1 MSRVLLMQVA
11 RIAMKVVVEA
21 AVVAVVAVVVA
32 AVVVTVVTIV
42 NMTDVTAIMT
52 VTMDP
57 QEEVVTAEV
66 AVARVA
72 VEVAEVTPTHLSTTA
87 TSEECR
93 VQCDRVSWNDGA
105 CICSSSKITIGQ
117 CNNR

>member
-1 MSRVLLMQVA
+1 MRLKLAMAVKNIVLLAVT
-11 RIAMKVVVEA
+11 VVVEA
-21 AVVAVVAVVVA
+21 AVVAVV
-32 AVVVTVVTIV
+32 VTVVAIV
-42 NMTDVTAIMT
+42 AMTDVTAIMI

-57 QEEVVTAEV
+57 QEEVETAEV
-66 AVARVA
+66 AVARAV
-72 VEVAEVTPTHLSTTA
+72 VEVAEVIPTHLSTTA

-105 CICSSSKITIGQ
+105 CICSSSIITIGL

>member
-1 MSRVLLMQVA
+1 MRLRPASILLLVVS
-11 RIAMKVVVEA
+11 VVVEA
-21 AVVAVVAVVVA
+21 AVVAVEVTEVAIVA
-32 AVVVTVVTIV
+32 
-42 NMTDVTAIMT
+42 MTDVTAIMI

-66 AVARVA
+66 AVARAV
-72 VEVAEVTPTHLSTTA
+72 VEVAEVIPTLLSTTA

-105 CICSSSKITIGQ
+105 CICSSSKITIGL

>member
-1 MSRVLLMQVA
+1 MSRVRLRLA
-11 RIAMKVVVEA
+11 NNIMKVEEA
-21 AVVAVVAVVVA
+21 AVVVEV
-32 AVVVTVVTIV
+32 AVVVTVVAIV
-42 NMTDVTAIMT
+42 VMTDVTAIMI

-66 AVARVA
+66 AVAKAA
-72 VEVAEVTPTHLSTTA
+72 VEVAEVTPTHPSTTA

-105 CICSSSKITIGQ
+105 CICSSKITIGL

>member
-1 MSRVLLMQVA
+1 MSRVRLRLASNIMMVE
-11 RIAMKVVVEA
+11 EA
-21 AVVAVVAVVVA
+21 AVDVVAVVVV
-32 AVVVTVVTIV
+32 AVVVTVMAIV
-42 NMTDVTAIMT
+42 VMTDVTVIMT

-66 AVARVA
+66 AVAKEV
-72 VEVAEVTPTHLSTTA
+72 VEVAEVIPTHLLTTA

-105 CICSSSKITIGQ
+105 CICSSSKITIGL

>member
-1 MSRVLLMQVA
+1 MSRVRLRLA
-11 RIAMKVVVEA
+11 NNIMKVEEA
-21 AVVAVVAVVVA
+21 AVVVEV
-32 AVVVTVVTIV
+32 AVVVTVVAIV
-42 NMTDVTAIMT
+42 VMTDVTAIMI

-66 AVARVA
+66 AVAKEV
-72 VEVAEVTPTHLSTTA
+72 VEVAEVIPTHLSTTA

-105 CICSSSKITIGQ
+105 CICSSSKITIGL

>member
-1 MSRVLLMQVA
+1 MSRVRLRLA
-11 RIAMKVVVEA
+11 NNIMKVEEA
-21 AVVAVVAVVVA
+21 AVVVEV
-32 AVVVTVVTIV
+32 AVVVTVVAIV
-42 NMTDVTAIMT
+42 VMTDVTAIMI

-57 QEEVVTAEV
+57 QEEVVTAEA
-66 AVARVA
+66 AVAKEV
-72 VEVAEVTPTHLSTTA
+72 VEVAEVIPTHLSTTA

-105 CICSSSKITIGQ
+105 CICSSSIITIGL

>member
-1 MSRVLLMQVA
+1 MSRVRLRLA
-11 RIAMKVVVEA
+11 NNIMKVEEA
-21 AVVAVVAVVVA
+21 AVVVEV
-32 AVVVTVVTIV
+32 AVVVTVVAIV
-42 NMTDVTAIMT
+42 VMTDVTAIMI

-66 AVARVA
+66 AVAKEV
-72 VEVAEVTPTHLSTTA
+72 VEVAEVILTHLSTTA

-105 CICSSSKITIGQ
+105 CICSSSKITIGL

>member
-1 MSRVLLMQVA
+1 MSRVRLKLAMAVKNIVLLAVT
-11 RIAMKVVVEA
+11 VVVEA
-21 AVVAVVAVVVA
+21 AVVAVV
-32 AVVVTVVTIV
+32 VTVVAIV
-42 NMTDVTAIMT
+42 AMTDVTAIMI

-66 AVARVA
+66 AVAKAA
-72 VEVAEVTPTHLSTTA
+72 VEVAEVIPTHPSTTA

-105 CICSSSKITIGQ
+105 CICSSSKITIGL

>member
-1 MSRVLLMQVA
+1 MSRVQLRPASIILT
-11 RIAMKVVVEA
+11 VVEA
-21 AVVAVVAVVVA
+21 AVVAVVVAV
-32 AVVVTVVTIV
+32 VVVTVVAIV
-42 NMTDVTAIMT
+42 AMTDVTAIMI

-66 AVARVA
+66 AVAKAA
-72 VEVAEVTPTHLSTTA
+72 VEVAEVTPTHPSTTA

-105 CICSSSKITIGQ
+105 CICSSSKITIGL

>member
-1 MSRVLLMQVA
+1 MSRVRLRPASVLLLVVS
-11 RIAMKVVVEA
+11 VVVEA
-21 AVVAVVAVVVA
+21 AVVAVV
-32 AVVVTVVTIV
+32 VTVVAIV
-42 NMTDVTAIMT
+42 AMTDVTAIMI

-57 QEEVVTAEV
+57 QEEVETAEV
-66 AVARVA
+66 AVARAV
-72 VEVAEVTPTHLSTTA
+72 VEVAEVIPTHLSTTA

-105 CICSSSKITIGQ
+105 CICSSKITIGL